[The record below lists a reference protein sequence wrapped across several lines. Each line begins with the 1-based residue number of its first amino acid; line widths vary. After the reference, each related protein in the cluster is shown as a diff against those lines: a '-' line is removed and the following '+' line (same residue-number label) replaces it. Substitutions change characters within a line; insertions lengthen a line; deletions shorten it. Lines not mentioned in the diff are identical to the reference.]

1 MFTFVADMPD
11 DMPVESVDVF
21 MGVARFFVVGI
32 GGLAVGFLV
41 FYVAAFTMRF
51 TANVLEI
58 KPLFVFMYTY
68 PAYLVAELF
77 FISSI
82 MVGVC

>member
-11 DMPVESVDVF
+11 DMPDEMPDDMPVESVDV
-21 MGVARFFVVGI
+21 FFVVGI
-32 GGLAVGFLV
+32 GGLAVSFLFCFV
-41 FYVAAFTMRF
+41 TASTMCF
-51 TANVLEI
+51 TANVHEN

-68 PAYLVAELF
+68 LVAELF
-77 FISSI
+77 SISSI